1 MTKKPKESKKAAKGS
16 KRSKIAAQPE
26 EETETATITAP
37 ADIPQATPAIPEAE
51 VAAES
56 QQVDTLTAPASPTMP
71 GIPESEVAV
80 DSQQSMVAADP
91 AAPATPT
98 TPSNPITRS
107 EAAKAN
113 IKEGLRLH
121 QIAGRPTK
129 AQLILVFGKAGYLLT
144 WPKRT
149 EKFGITPETFQAALA
164 KGVPA
169 APLPPVAKPTGEKTK
184 EST

>member
-1 MTKKPKESKKAAKGS
+1 MSIPIEV
-16 KRSKIAAQPE
+16 
-26 EETETATITAP
+26 
-37 ADIPQATPAIPEAE
+37 PQAKPATPEAQ
-51 VAAES
+51 VS
-56 QQVDTLTAPASPTMP
+56 QQQ
-71 GIPESEVAV
+71 VA
-80 DSQQSMVAADP
+80 
-91 AAPATPT
+91 AAPATPAV
-98 TPSNPITRS
+98 PSNPVTRS

-129 AQLILVFGKAGYLLT
+129 QQLILVFGNAGYLLT

-169 APLPPVAKPTGEKTK
+169 VPLTPSTKPTVEKPK
-184 EST
+184 EAA